1 MEQIEIDSV
10 PSKRRVTGQTRE
22 VVIALDRKIWAF
34 ARHWLLYFNL
44 FVFAYVGLPFLAPV
58 LMRAGLT
65 TPANVVYTVYG
76 GMCHQLGFRSWYLF
90 GERAVYPRDIF
101 QQYTGIAP
109 DDFWAARA
117 FTGNPQMGYK
127 VAFCE
132 RDVAIYAAI
141 LLGGLI
147 YGLPFVRRRLRP
159 MHLVAWGL
167 IGIAPIALDGFSQ
180 LFSNYPYNTLA
191 IFSWLPSRE
200 STPLLRTLTGG
211 LFGLCN
217 AWLAYPYVEESMR
230 EVRQELEVKLARVD
244 AQSKG

>member
-10 PSKRRVTGQTRE
+10 PGKRRVTGQTRE

-65 TPANVVYTVYG
+65 TPANVVYTVY
-76 GMCHQLGFRSWYLF
+76 
-90 GERAVYPRDIF
+90 
-101 QQYTGIAP
+101 TGIAP

-159 MHLVAWGL
+159 MHWVAWGL

-211 LFGLCN
+211 VFGLCN
-217 AWLAYPYVEESMR
+217 AWLASPYVEESMR